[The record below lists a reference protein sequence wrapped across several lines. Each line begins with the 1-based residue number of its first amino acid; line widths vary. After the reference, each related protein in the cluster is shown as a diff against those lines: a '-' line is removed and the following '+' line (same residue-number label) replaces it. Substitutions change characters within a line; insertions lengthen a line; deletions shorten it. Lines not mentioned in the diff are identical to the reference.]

1 MAGIITSFIAGI
13 VAGIIKN
20 NIEAILAGIIVG
32 KNEHFLSINPG
43 IIISVING
51 ISLNIIWEIIAG
63 IVAGII
69 CREGFMACN
78 ITQILRVSLLVYLHV
93 HLRALSRMS
102 IRFPFRVLL
111 WVALLSVSLQLL
123 WPVSLW
129 VYSFMERL
137 MTLLMRS

>member
-43 IIISVING
+43 IIISVINV

-69 CREGFMACN
+69 GREGFMACN
-78 ITQILRVSLLVYLHV
+78 ITQILRVSLLVFLHV
-93 HLRALSRMS
+93 RTFARLIADVNKVFGYYCGLVIVS
-102 IRFPFRVLL
+102 IFAAVMAGIIVGIQFYEASHVN
-111 WVALLSVSLQLL
+111 A
-123 WPVSLW
+123 
-129 VYSFMERL
+129 F
-137 MTLLMRS
+137 